1 MSFSKDSRYR
11 NVAYGGDYPR
21 SGNPRPIGL
30 IVIAVAV
37 VLILCCCCAGL
48 LIGLQLSGGLTQVT
62 SALPGTKPTVT
73 PTPNKNAPVAF
84 KKPGLADNGLEITVT
99 GFQRPLKIEGTVKVP
114 ADQQFILVTVRVR
127 NTKTAGASLKV
138 TAADFKARGDGGLD
152 YTANPKTVTIA
163 NMLTELELAPG
174 KSQEV
179 ELIYQIATDDSGLKL
194 LWTVGGATR
203 TFILE

>member
-21 SGNPRPIGL
+21 SGNPRPIGI

-84 KKPGLADNGLEITVT
+84 KKPGLADNGMEVTVT

-127 NTKTAGASLKV
+127 NTKTAGALKV

-179 ELIYQIATDDSGLKL
+179 ELIYQIAADDSGLKL